1 MRAAPPGQ
9 PAEETFRPPLV
20 SAFGCG
26 GWAYASHWLYELGQQ
41 GEEWGSL
48 GCLVAGGMAVQ
59 QGVKA
64 LNDQAKLSLYR
75 RKQRNFKKANDQH
88 GRARYGTVEDIAKS
102 NLFSLDGGLFL
113 GTHRVSPKHVRDV
126 FVSGRV
132 TTSIIGPPGTHKTTS
147 ITASS
152 LLAGLNENILINDTC
167 ECLSICGPAL
177 RRAGYRLQILT
188 PFRKRV
194 SELLPGQ
201 DIEFVGLDICSS
213 LHPAMSSLSIRTEVQ
228 RIMSWIVPDRP
239 HMDEKSQYFYRGGRM
254 IGSFLALYLL
264 SRGHKPNLPDL
275 RKLVMLGPQHLLEL
289 FTELEDSSA
298 FGGTVAEL
306 ARSLGGVLTAAP
318 QQFAGSY
325 GIIEQAL
332 DPYDANS
339 ELGVFTSSG
348 GIDPGSLTNPD
359 EKVAGFVV
367 FPPETLEVFAPTQSM
382 ILTYLLDSIAANNKG
397 GNLTAIFDECGALQM
412 PKLATS
418 LEFYR
423 KTCNLRM
430 ALLWQDLTGQALKNY
445 GKAAL
450 HQIMSA
456 SQVKIGMGLQEPE
469 TLEMF
474 SKLCGTQ
481 GITNPSLNDRARA
494 GAGFPDMGQNL
505 SHGSVPLLRPE
516 EIRQLPSHQMLVV
529 GGNTPPLI
537 LEKVPYWTRPSW
549 KAIAGPSPYFRG

>member
-1 MRAAPPGQ
+1 MSWA
-9 PAEETFRPPLV
+9 
-20 SAFGCG
+20 SCG
-26 GWAYASHWLYELGQQ
+26 LSAYASHWLYELGQQ
-41 GEEWGSL
+41 GPEWGSI
-48 GCLVAGGMAVQ
+48 GCLAAGGLAIH

-75 RKQRNFKKANDQH
+75 RKQRKFNMANDQH
-88 GRARYGTVEDIAKS
+88 GRARFGTAEDIAKS

-113 GTHRVSPKHVRDV
+113 GSLRVSQKLVRDT
-126 FVSGRV
+126 FVKGRV

-152 LLAGLNENILINDTC
+152 LLAGLNENCLINDTC
-167 ECLSICGPAL
+167 EVLSICGPAL
-177 RRAGYRLQILT
+177 RRAGYRLSILT

-213 LHPAMSSLSIRTEVQ
+213 LNPAMSPLSIRTEVQ
-228 RIMSWIVPDRP
+228 RIFSWVVPDRP

-264 SRGHKPNLPDL
+264 SRGQKPTLPDL
-275 RKLVMLGPQHLLEL
+275 RQLVMLGPQNLLEL
-289 FTELEDSSA
+289 FTEAERSSA
-298 FGGTVAEL
+298 FGGTLAEM
-306 ARSLGGVLTAAP
+306 ARSLGGVLMAAP

-332 DPYDANS
+332 DPYSANS
-339 ELGVFTSSG
+339 ELGVFTSSEG
-348 GIDPGSLTNPD
+348 LNPSCLTSLD
-359 EKVAGFVV
+359 EKIVCLVV
-367 FPPETLEVFAPTQSM
+367 FPPETLEIFAPTQSM
-382 ILTYLLDSIAANNKG
+382 VLTYLLDSIAANNNG
-397 GNLTAIFDECGALQM
+397 GNLTAIIDECGALQM

-430 ALLWQDLTGQALKNY
+430 ALLWQDLTGQALRNY

-456 SQVKIGMGLQEPE
+456 SQVKVGMGLQEPE

-481 GITNPSLNDRARA
+481 GISNPSLNERA
-494 GAGFPDMGQNL
+494 GAGAAFPDMGQSFN
-505 SHGSVPLLRPE
+505 HGSVPLLRPE
-516 EIRQLPSHQMLVV
+516 EIRQLPSNQMLVI
-529 GGNTPPLI
+529 GGNTPPLL

-549 KAIAGPSPYFRG
+549 KDIAGPSPYFRVQP